1 MRDKKISIKWKLI
14 TYMACFVAAE
24 FILLSAFHMFFLDS
38 FYKNIKVNE
47 LKSAAKTIVANVDSD
62 DFETVLKDTA
72 REGGMRIE
80 LFDSEGNDIFGS
92 GETPMGVSASPEI
105 RKKLYIEAEKAG
117 NTVETWKTV
126 INKSPDDHTPKGN
139 KNAPDN
145 KADIQDRY
153 DFVDEADAKNM
164 HHDGPEIIMLI
175 QTVEIDGK
183 EAAVALSTALT
194 PLFATR
200 EILNVETMYICSV
213 LLVVSVLLAILIFR
227 KISKPIVQTN
237 EKAMLLAGG
246 NYDVKFD
253 SDGYREISELNDTL
267 TFAASELN
275 RTETLRRDLMA
286 NISHDLRTPIT
297 MIRGY
302 AELMRDIPGE
312 ANEENIQIIIDE
324 TNRLSNLVTDILDLS
339 KLQSG
344 VEKLNKTDFSITD
357 SINGILNRYSKIK
370 AMEGYTI
377 NFENDGDV
385 FINADSIKIS
395 QVLYNLINNAINYTG
410 EDKTVTVRQKVN
422 GNTVRIEIS
431 DTGEGIDEENIKFIW
446 DRYYKVDKTHKRPVS
461 GTGIGLSIVKNILE
475 LHGFKYGVMSKKG
488 EGSTFYFEAEKI

>member
-1 MRDKKISIKWKLI
+1 
-14 TYMACFVAAE
+14 MACFVAAE

-47 LKSAAKTIVANVDSD
+47 LKSAAKTIIANVDSD
-62 DFETVLKDTA
+62 DFETVLRDTA

-80 LFDSEGNDIFGS
+80 VFDSEGNDLFGI
-92 GETPMGVSASPEI
+92 GETPMGVSASTEV
-105 RKKLYIEAEKAG
+105 RKKLYTEAQKAG
-117 NTVETWKTV
+117 NTVETWKSV
-126 INKSPDDHTPKGN
+126 INKSPDKSPDDHTPKGE
-139 KNAPDN
+139 KNDPNN

-153 DFVDEADAKNM
+153 DFVDEADARNM
-164 HHDGPEIIMLI
+164 HRDGPEIIMLI

-267 TFAASELN
+267 TFAALELN

-286 NISHDLRTPIT
+286 NISHDLRTPLT

-475 LHGFKYGVMSKKG
+475 LHGFKYGVVSQKG

>member
-1 MRDKKISIKWKLI
+1 
-14 TYMACFVAAE
+14 MACFVAAE

-47 LKSAAKTIVANVDSD
+47 LKSAAKTIIANVDNY
-62 DFETVLKDTA
+62 DFESVLRDTA

-80 LFDSEGNDIFGS
+80 IFDSEGNDIFGS
-92 GETPMGVSASPEI
+92 GDTPMGVSASAEI
-105 RKKLYIEAEKAG
+105 RKKLYNEAKKAG
-117 NTVETWKTV
+117 NTVETWKSV
-126 INKSPDDHTPKGN
+126 INKSRDDRVPNGDKINPAN
-139 KNAPDN
+139 KN
-145 KADIQDRY
+145 DIQDRY
-153 DFVDEADAKNM
+153 DFVDEADARNM
-164 HHDGPEIIMLI
+164 HRDGPEIIMLI

-200 EILNVETMYICSV
+200 EILNVETLYICSV
-213 LLVVSVLLAILIFR
+213 LLVVSVILAILIFR

-246 NYDVKFD
+246 NYEVGFD
-253 SDGYREISELNDTL
+253 SDDYKEISELNNTL
-267 TFAASELN
+267 AFAASELN

-286 NISHDLRTPIT
+286 NISHDLRTPLT

-312 ANEENIQIIIDE
+312 ANDENIQIIIDE

-370 AMEGYTI
+370 AMDGYTI

-385 FINADSIKIS
+385 YINADNIKIS

-410 EDKTVTVRQKVN
+410 EDNTVTVRQKIN
-422 GNTVRIEIS
+422 GNMVRIEIS
-431 DTGEGIDEENIKFIW
+431 DTGDGIDEENIKFIW

-488 EGSTFYFEAEKI
+488 EGSTFYFEAERI

>member
-1 MRDKKISIKWKLI
+1 
-14 TYMACFVAAE
+14 MACFVAAE

-47 LKSAAKTIVANVDSD
+47 LKSAAKTIIANVDSD
-62 DFETVLKDTA
+62 DFETVLRDTA

-80 LFDSEGNDIFGS
+80 VFDSEGNDLFGS
-92 GETPMGVSASPEI
+92 GETPMGVSASTEV
-105 RKKLYIEAEKAG
+105 RKKLYTEAQKAG
-117 NTVETWKTV
+117 NTVETWKSV
-126 INKSPDDHTPKGN
+126 INKSPDKSPDDHTPKGE
-139 KNAPDN
+139 KNDPNN

-153 DFVDEADAKNM
+153 DFVDEADARNM
-164 HHDGPEIIMLI
+164 HRDGPEIIMLI
-175 QTVEIDGK
+175 QTVEIDEK

-286 NISHDLRTPIT
+286 NISHDLRTPLT

-475 LHGFKYGVMSKKG
+475 LHGFKYGVVSQKG

>member
-1 MRDKKISIKWKLI
+1 
-14 TYMACFVAAE
+14 MACFVAAE

-47 LKSAAKTIVANVDSD
+47 LKSAAKTIIANVDSD
-62 DFETVLKDTA
+62 DFETVLRDTA

-80 LFDSEGNDIFGS
+80 VFDSEGNDLFGS
-92 GETPMGVSASPEI
+92 GETPMGVSASTEV
-105 RKKLYIEAEKAG
+105 RKKLYTEAQKAG
-117 NTVETWKTV
+117 NTVETWKSV
-126 INKSPDDHTPKGN
+126 INKSPDKSPDDHTPKGE
-139 KNAPDN
+139 KNDPNN

-153 DFVDEADAKNM
+153 DFVDEADARNM
-164 HHDGPEIIMLI
+164 HRDGPEIIMLI
-175 QTVEIDGK
+175 QTVEIDEK

-286 NISHDLRTPIT
+286 NISHDLRTPLT

-475 LHGFKYGVMSKKG
+475 LHGFKYGVMSQKG